1 MDGIIKIKEEPS
13 ESLNVNENVEIKTE
27 NAIYSIIE
35 VREEKSEF
43 PSEFFCRSEEAIRV
57 KQENAVKVKPEEFDD
72 PLE

>member
-1 MDGIIKIKEEPS
+1 MDGKIKIKEEPS

-35 VREEKSEF
+35 VREEVF
-43 PSEFFCRSEEAIRV
+43 RV
-57 KQENAVKVKPEEFDD
+57 KQENAIKVKPEEFDD